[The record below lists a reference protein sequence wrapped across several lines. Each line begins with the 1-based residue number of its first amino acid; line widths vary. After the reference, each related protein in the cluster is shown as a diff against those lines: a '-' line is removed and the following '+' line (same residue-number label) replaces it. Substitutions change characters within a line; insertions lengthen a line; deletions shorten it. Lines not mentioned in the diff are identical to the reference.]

1 MQNNKFSYT
10 KQPIFN
16 MGEIALYWKKTRTP
30 IAKEMSKFQRR
41 GFPSLQIFKGLS
53 ESLVR
58 G

>member
-1 MQNNKFSYT
+1 MQNNKFSYI
-10 KQPIFN
+10 KQHIFS

-30 IAKEMSKFQRR
+30 IDEEMSKFQRR
-41 GFPSLQIFKGLS
+41 GFDSLQIFKGLT